1 MHLQGEQTL
10 APNKVS
16 KSPPLNLES
25 YSEKIAEVF
34 VAEGAKAVL
43 AGRRTAEGTA
53 LEQRLG
59 ANASFIRTDVLQ
71 EAAVHAM
78 VEHTVQRFGRVDV
91 LVNNAGMTAQV
102 VGITE
107 VDMAHFDQVMG
118 VNIRGVVLCMKYAAR
133 VMVPQGRG
141 SIVNVSSLA
150 GTRGGFTSHPYGVS
164 KGALLA
170 VTRSVATE
178 LGEKGIRVN
187 AISPGGI
194 VTGIFAKNAG
204 VEGAKADRVAAAV
217 REVFATLQPIP
228 RAGETEDV
236 ARAAV
241 FLASDA
247 AGFINGHD
255 LVIDG
260 GLSMAAVGWSEGL
273 ALRSELGRRIHAAA
287 ASLEA

>member
-1 MHLQGEQTL
+1 MGVLDG
-10 APNKVS
+10 KVAIITGATS
-16 KSPPLNLES
+16 GIG
-25 YSEKIAEVF
+25 EKIAEVF

-59 ANASFIRTDVLQ
+59 AKASFIRTDVSQ
-71 EAAVHAM
+71 EADVHAM

-150 GTRGGFTSHPYGVS
+150 GTRGGFTGHPYGAS

>member
-1 MHLQGEQTL
+1 MGVL
-10 APNKVS
+10 AGKVAIITGATS
-16 KSPPLNLES
+16 GIG
-25 YSEKIAEVF
+25 EKIAEVF
-34 VAEGAKAVL
+34 VAEGAQAVL

-59 ANASFIRTDVLQ
+59 ANTSFIRTDVAQ
-71 EAAVHAM
+71 EADVHAM
-78 VEHTVQRFGRVDV
+78 VERTVQRFGRVDI
-91 LVNNAGMTAQV
+91 LINNAGMAAHV
-102 VGITE
+102 VGIAE
-107 VDMAHFDQVMG
+107 LDMAHFDHVMG

-133 VMVPQGRG
+133 VMVPQGQG
-141 SIVNVSSLA
+141 SIVNISSVA
-150 GTRGGFTSHPYGVS
+150 GTRGGFTGHPYGAS

-204 VEGAKADRVAAAV
+204 VEGSKADRVAAAV
-217 REVFATLQPIP
+217 REVFATVQPVQ

-260 GLSMAAVGWSEGL
+260 GLSTAAVGWSEGL
-273 ALRSELGRRIHAAA
+273 ALRDELGRRIHAAA
-287 ASLEA
+287 AAL

>member
-1 MHLQGEQTL
+1 MGVLDG
-10 APNKVS
+10 KVAIITGATS
-16 KSPPLNLES
+16 GIG
-25 YSEKIAEVF
+25 EKIAEVF
-34 VAEGAKAVL
+34 VAEGAKVVL

-59 ANASFIRTDVLQ
+59 ANASFIRTDVAQ
-71 EAAVHAM
+71 EADVQAM
-78 VEHTVQRFGRVDV
+78 VDHTVQRFGRVDI
-91 LVNNAGMTAQV
+91 LINNAGMPAQV
-102 VGITE
+102 CGIAE
-107 VDMAHFDQVMG
+107 LDMTHFDQVMG

-133 VMVPQGRG
+133 VMVTQGHG
-141 SIVNVSSLA
+141 SIVNISSVA
-150 GTRGGFTSHPYGVS
+150 GTRGGFTGHPYGAS
-164 KGALLA
+164 KGAMLA
-170 VTRSVATE
+170 MTRSVATE

-194 VTGIFAKNAG
+194 VTGIFAKQAG
-204 VEGAKADRVAAAV
+204 VEGSKADRVAAAV
-217 REVFATLQPIP
+217 REVFATLQPVQ

-260 GLSMAAVGWSEGL
+260 GLSTAAIGWSEGL
-273 ALRSELGRRIHAAA
+273 TLRGELGRRIHAAA
-287 ASLEA
+287 ASL